1 MSALAA
7 FWQARS
13 VREQQ
18 LLGLMA
24 LLALPI
30 LIWLL
35 VLRPL
40 GEARADAARRLA
52 AATAD
57 IAALGT
63 AKAMLETAP
72 AAGVGP
78 VMPRVQAAVSAAGL
92 SLSSLD
98 ASGPNGVTARIAA
111 ARAPVLLRL
120 IAALEADGVSVTSLS
135 VSRNQDSSVNAQFTA
150 TAA

>member
-1 MSALAA
+1 MSALAT

-13 VREQQ
+13 VREQR

-35 VLRPL
+35 ILRPL
-40 GEARADAARRLA
+40 DEARADAARRLA

-57 IAALGT
+57 IVALGA
-63 AKAMLETAP
+63 AKAMLEAAP
-72 AAGVGP
+72 AAGAGP

-120 IAALEADGVSVTSLS
+120 IAALEAEGISVTSLS
-135 VSRNQDSSVNAQFTA
+135 VSRNQDTSVNAQFTA